1 MNADVLPEQVATD
14 MVSTAS
20 PMVTE
25 AARYVLG
32 ISIAACFAALAVAMA
47 LWVFGRRSDNTQ
59 ATSRSLLGMLVA
71 LVALVLLLFLA
82 LIYAL

>member
-1 MNADVLPEQVATD
+1 MLNVAT
-14 MVSTAS
+14 

-32 ISIAACFAALAVAMA
+32 FSIAACFAALGVGAMIWMA
-47 LWVFGRRSDNTQ
+47 GRHDSSPQ
-59 ATSRSLLGMLVA
+59 AASRGMLGVLVA
-71 LVALVLLLFLA
+71 LVALTLVLLLA